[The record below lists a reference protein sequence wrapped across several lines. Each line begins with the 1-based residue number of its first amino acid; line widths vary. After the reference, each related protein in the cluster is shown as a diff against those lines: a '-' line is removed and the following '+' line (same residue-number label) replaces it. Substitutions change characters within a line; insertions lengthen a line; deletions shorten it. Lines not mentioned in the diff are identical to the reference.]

1 MPWTAKW
8 IAAIVGTVIILAIAD
23 RIWYVQKMKA
33 LADTLGVEWSKIER
47 RGSFPFEYYKKTVHY
62 GMPREDVRKI
72 MVGHAS
78 IDEKRYGPY
87 LYETYYYRFGVI
99 SRHGVRIEYDQFG
112 RVRKV
117 DDAPTVTPQ
126 DFSTPTATP

>member
-8 IAAIVGTVIILAIAD
+8 IVAIVGTILILAIAD

-33 LADTLGVEWSKIER
+33 LANTLGVEWTQIER
-47 RGSFPFEYYKKTVHY
+47 RGSFPFEYYKRILHY
-62 GMPREDVRKI
+62 GMTREDVRNR
-72 MVGHAS
+72 MVGYAS
-78 IDEKRYGPY
+78 VDEKRYEPY
-87 LYETYYYRFGVI
+87 LYETYYYRFGMI

-117 DDAPTVTPQ
+117 DDAPPVPPQ
-126 DFSTPTATP
+126 DLSK